1 MTVVERFCPKE
12 PENMDDTCTYQIEVR
27 GQAVEN
33 DLNAMSPLHLTVAQ
47 VDADEQHPYTSMR
60 LTVCTDQ
67 SGLVGLLRHLHA
79 RGLVLLSV
87 HRE

>member
-1 MTVVERFCPKE
+1 MLRKLAMNDMCIYHILIKGQVALDEINVLSPLQITLERF
-12 PENMDDTCTYQIEVR
+12 DDAATLFSVY
-27 GQAVEN
+27 
-33 DLNAMSPLHLTVAQ
+33 
-47 VDADEQHPYTSMR
+47 
-60 LTVCTDQ
+60 TDQ